1 MFLPPPRGTNAPTAV
16 GSSRPT
22 PDPKGGKALVL
33 SLKDDKLQREERE
46 KSSYRAHK
54 QAKRERE
61 REQWGKGSR
70 HGRLEGEEEAGR
82 SGRVGSVI
90 ITAAKA
96 ALMWETQQ
104 RCEWRHGGERPDT
117 PSPARER
124 EQHQNQRG

>member
-46 KSSYRAHK
+46 AHK

-104 RCEWRHGGERPDT
+104 RCE
-117 PSPARER
+117 
-124 EQHQNQRG
+124 